1 MNFKGMFG
9 IYEKPDAQKVYTV
22 QETADLL
29 EASCDEVRKYIV
41 YRNIPHK
48 VIRTKESRAII
59 LDYDAV
65 RLIKEYHEAKLK
77 KREETKRNELL
88 KTQRE
93 ETVVTEQA
101 EDHPLVTDK
110 RCLKLSWWPDII
122 PDCFKELGV

>member
-77 KREETKRNELL
+77 KREETKKNELL
-88 KTQRE
+88 KKQSE
-93 ETVVTEQA
+93 DAAGTEKA

-110 RCLKLSWWPDII
+110 DFLKLSVWPDVI
-122 PDCFKELGV
+122 PDCFKECEE

>member
-9 IYEKPDAQKVYTV
+9 IYDKPDAQKVYTV
-22 QETADLL
+22 KETADLL

-77 KREETKRNELL
+77 KREETKKNALL
-88 KTQRE
+88 KKQSE
-93 ETVVTEQA
+93 DAAGAEKA

-110 RCLKLSWWPDII
+110 RCLVFNYWPDVT
-122 PDCFKELGV
+122 PACFQECEV

>member
-77 KREETKRNELL
+77 KREETKKNELL
-88 KTQRE
+88 KKQSE
-93 ETVVTEQA
+93 ETADTEKA

-110 RCLKLSWWPDII
+110 RCLKLNWWPDII
-122 PDCFKELGV
+122 PDCFKECEE

>member
-9 IYEKPDAQKVYTV
+9 IYDKPDKQKVYTV

-41 YRNIPHK
+41 YRNIPHQ

-77 KREETKRNELL
+77 KREETKKNELL
-88 KTQRE
+88 KKQSE
-93 ETVVTEQA
+93 DAAGAEKA

-110 RCLKLSWWPDII
+110 RCLKLNWWPDII
-122 PDCFKELGV
+122 PDCFKECEV

>member
-9 IYEKPDAQKVYTV
+9 IYEKPEAQKVYTV

-88 KTQRE
+88 KKQRE
-93 ETVVTEQA
+93 ETAVTEQA

-122 PDCFKELGV
+122 PDCFKECEE